1 MDGPKWYA
9 VYTKPRNEKK
19 VMALLLAKGIH
30 SYVPLI
36 RRLKQWSDRKKWV
49 EEPLLNSYAFVN
61 IPLSL
66 YNDVL
71 NTPGVVRYVTFEG
84 RAVPIPDNQIEVLR
98 RIVSS
103 DLEVDVSPEQFR
115 EGDKVKIRSGPLFG
129 ISGELVEFR
138 GKKLVLMRIEQIG
151 QSLLVNIPISLIEP
165 ADS

>member
-1 MDGPKWYA
+1 MDSPKWYA

-19 VMALLLAKGIH
+19 VMAMLLTKGIH
-30 SYVPLI
+30 CYVPLI
-36 RRLKQWSDRKKWV
+36 RRLKQWSDRRKWV
-49 EEPLLNSYAFVN
+49 EEPLLSSYAFVN

-84 RAVPIPDNQIEVLR
+84 RAVPIPDNQIEILR

-103 DLEVDVSPEQFR
+103 DLEVDVSPVQFR
-115 EGDKVKIRSGPLFG
+115 EGDKVKIRSGHLLG

-151 QSLLVNIPISLIEP
+151 QSLLVNIPVSLIEP